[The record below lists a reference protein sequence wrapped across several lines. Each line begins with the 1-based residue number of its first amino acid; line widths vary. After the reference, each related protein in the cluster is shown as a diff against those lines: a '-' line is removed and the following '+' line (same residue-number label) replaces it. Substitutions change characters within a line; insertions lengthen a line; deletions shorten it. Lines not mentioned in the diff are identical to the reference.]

1 MVRQYHLGTPQWGEE
16 HGVMG
21 APNGAGT
28 RAAST
33 EVSSLGVGRW
43 KQLEPEEN

>member
-1 MVRQYHLGTPQWGEE
+1 MVRQYLGTPSGVRE

-21 APNGAGT
+21 APKWG
-28 RAAST
+28 RHKSSPQR
-33 EVSSLGVGRW
+33 VSSLGVGRW